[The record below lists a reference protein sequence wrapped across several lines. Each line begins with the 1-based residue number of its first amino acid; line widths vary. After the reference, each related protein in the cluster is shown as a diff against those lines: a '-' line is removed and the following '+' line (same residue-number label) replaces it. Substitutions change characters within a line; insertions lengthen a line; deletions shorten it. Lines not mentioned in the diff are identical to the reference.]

1 MSTAVAE
8 PIRETRSVCP
18 VCLKNIPARLMREDG
33 GRILLEKTC
42 PVHGDFRVPVW
53 HGKVDFE
60 AWQLE
65 TEPLAPECGLSCP
78 ENCGICAEHEI
89 GTCCALLEVTN
100 RCTRR
105 CRDCFANG

>member
-53 HGKVDFE
+53 QGRVNFE
-60 AWQLE
+60 AWLLE
-65 TEPLAPECGLSCP
+65 TEPLAPECGISCP
-78 ENCGICAEHEI
+78 EDCGICAEHEI
-89 GTCCALLEVTN
+89 GTCCALLEVKN
-100 RCTRR
+100 RCNIR
-105 CRDCFANG
+105 CR